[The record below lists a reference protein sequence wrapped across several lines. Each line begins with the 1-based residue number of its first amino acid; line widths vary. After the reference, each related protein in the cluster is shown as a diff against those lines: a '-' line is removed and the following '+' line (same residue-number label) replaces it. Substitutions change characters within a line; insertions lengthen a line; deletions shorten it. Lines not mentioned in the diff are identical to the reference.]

1 MGRRRPQV
9 FINVPF
15 DEKYERLYVAL
26 IAGLAGLDA
35 NPRCSL
41 EVPTTRDRLRRVFN
55 LLRSCD
61 LSIHDLSRV
70 QLSREKPRCPR
81 FNMSFEAGLAV
92 ALFLSGSRKPWYILE
107 EDRYRLLKSLSDLK
121 GYEVNAHEGTPEGML
136 GVLLDIFPWGP
147 QQPDPDAL
155 HRMYQSLRKASSQ
168 IKKENGNDLFRP
180 RSFRML
186 RYAAE
191 DIATRVKRE
200 TSSY

>member
-1 MGRRRPQV
+1 MGRRRRQV

-15 DEKYERLYVAL
+15 DGKYERLYVAL
-26 IAGLAGLDA
+26 IAGLVGLGA
-35 NPRCSL
+35 KPRCSL
-41 EVPTTRDRLRRVFN
+41 EVSTTRDRLRRVFN

-61 LSIHDLSRV
+61 LSIHDLCRI
-70 QLSREKPRCPR
+70 QLSRDKPRCPR
-81 FNMSFEAGLAV
+81 FNMPFEAGLAV

-121 GYEVNAHEGTPEGML
+121 GYEVNAHEGTPKGML
-136 GVLLDIFPWGP
+136 GVLLDIFPWDP
-147 QQPDPDAL
+147 RQPDPDAL
-155 HRMYQSLRKASSQ
+155 HHMYQDLRKASSQ

-180 RSFRML
+180 RSFRVL

-191 DIATRVKRE
+191 DIAKRVRRE

>member
-1 MGRRRPQV
+1 MGRRRWQV

-15 DEKYERLYVAL
+15 DRKYERLYVAL
-26 IAGLAGLDA
+26 IAGLVGLGA
-35 NPRCSL
+35 KPRCSL

-61 LSIHDLSRV
+61 LSIHDLCRV
-70 QLSREKPRCPR
+70 ELSRDKPRCPR
-81 FNMSFEAGLAV
+81 FNMPFEAGLAV
-92 ALFLSGSRKPWYILE
+92 ALFLSGSRKPWHILE

-121 GYEVNAHEGTPEGML
+121 GYEVNAHEGTPKGML
-136 GVLLDIFPWGP
+136 GVLLDIFPWDP
-147 QQPDPDAL
+147 HQPDPDAL
-155 HRMYQSLRKASSQ
+155 HRMYQDLRKASSQ

-180 RSFRML
+180 RSFRVL

-191 DIATRVKRE
+191 DIAKRVRRE